1 MEKTATQPVIMDKW
15 RRPRPGKLLLMFT
28 DNCNNRVVLF
38 HCFTVTGFTHFNT
51 DHGGFG
57 ESYC

>member
-15 RRPRPGKLLLMFT
+15 RRPRPGWLLLMFT

-38 HCFTVTGFTHFNT
+38 HCLTVTEFTHFNT
-51 DHGGFG
+51 DNGGLG
-57 ESYC
+57 